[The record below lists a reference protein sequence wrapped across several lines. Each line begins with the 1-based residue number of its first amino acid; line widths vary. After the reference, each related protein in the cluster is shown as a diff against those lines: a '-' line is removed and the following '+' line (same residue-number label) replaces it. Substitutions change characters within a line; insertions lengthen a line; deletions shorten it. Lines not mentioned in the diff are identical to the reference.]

1 MKNLQTIT
9 AVVLLATGVTLSF
22 ISFWTPPRGEISD
35 SVLWYFAQTLIY
47 AGSVFGLKVYVDRRI
62 NTSTAAAI
70 GDSAAD
76 ALTNGIAGSAD
87 SIDNVNPGP
96 PGRRI

>member
-1 MKNLQTIT
+1 MQTIT
-9 AVVLLATGVTLSF
+9 AVVLIATGILMSF
-22 ISFWTPPRGEISD
+22 IGFWTPPRGEISD

-62 NTSTAAAI
+62 NPSTPDTI

-76 ALTNGIAGSAD
+76 TGTTGIHSSAESAD
-87 SIDNVNPGP
+87 TASSGP
-96 PGRRI
+96 PGRN

>member
-1 MKNLQTIT
+1 MKNIQTIT
-9 AVVLLATGVTLSF
+9 AVVLIATGILMSF
-22 ISFWTPPRGEISD
+22 IGFWTPPKGEISD

-62 NTSTAAAI
+62 NPSTPDTI

-76 ALTNGIAGSAD
+76 TGTTGITSSAESAD
-87 SIDNVNPGP
+87 NASSGP
-96 PGRRI
+96 PGRN

>member
-1 MKNLQTIT
+1 MKNMQTIT
-9 AVVLLATGVTLSF
+9 AVVLIATGILMSF
-22 ISFWTPPRGEISD
+22 IGFWTPPKGEISD

-62 NTSTAAAI
+62 NPSPTDTI

-76 ALTNGIAGSAD
+76 TGMTTGITSSAD
-87 SIDNVNPGP
+87 SADTASSGP
-96 PGRRI
+96 PGRR

>member
-1 MKNLQTIT
+1 MKNMQTIT
-9 AVVLLATGVTLSF
+9 AVVLIATGILMSF
-22 ISFWTPPRGEISD
+22 IGFWTPPRGEISD

-62 NTSTAAAI
+62 NPGTPDTI

-76 ALTNGIAGSAD
+76 TGMTTGITSSAD
-87 SIDNVNPGP
+87 SADNASSGP
-96 PGRRI
+96 PGRR

>member
-1 MKNLQTIT
+1 MKNMQTIT
-9 AVVLLATGVTLSF
+9 AVVLIATGILMSF
-22 ISFWTPPRGEISD
+22 IGFWTPPRGEISD

-62 NTSTAAAI
+62 NPGTPDTI

-76 ALTNGIAGSAD
+76 TGTTDITSSAESAD
-87 SIDNVNPGP
+87 NASSGP
-96 PGRRI
+96 PGRN

>member
-1 MKNLQTIT
+1 MKNIQTIT
-9 AVVLLATGVTLSF
+9 AVVLIATGIVMSF
-22 ISFWTPPRGEISD
+22 IGFWTPPKGEISD

-62 NTSTAAAI
+62 NPSTPDTI

-76 ALTNGIAGSAD
+76 TGITTGIPSSAESAD
-87 SIDNVNPGP
+87 TANSGP
-96 PGRRI
+96 PGRH

>member
-1 MKNLQTIT
+1 MKNIQTIT
-9 AVVLLATGVTLSF
+9 AVVLIATGIVMSF
-22 ISFWTPPRGEISD
+22 IGFWTPPKGEISD

-62 NTSTAAAI
+62 NPGTPDTI

-76 ALTNGIAGSAD
+76 TITNSITSSAD
-87 SIDNVNPGP
+87 SADTANSGP
-96 PGRRI
+96 PGRH

>member
-1 MKNLQTIT
+1 MKNMQTIT
-9 AVVLLATGVTLSF
+9 AVVLIATGILMSF
-22 ISFWTPPRGEISD
+22 IGFWTPPKGEISD

-62 NTSTAAAI
+62 NPGTIDTI

-76 ALTNGIAGSAD
+76 TGMTTGITSSAD
-87 SIDNVNPGP
+87 SADNASSGP
-96 PGRRI
+96 PGRR

>member
-1 MKNLQTIT
+1 MKNIQTIT
-9 AVVLLATGVTLSF
+9 AVVLVATGIVMSF
-22 ISFWTPPRGEISD
+22 IGFWTPPKGEISD

-62 NTSTAAAI
+62 NPGTPDTI

-76 ALTNGIAGSAD
+76 TRITTDITSSAESAD
-87 SIDNVNPGP
+87 TANSGP
-96 PGRRI
+96 PGRH

>member
-1 MKNLQTIT
+1 MKNIQTIT
-9 AVVLLATGVTLSF
+9 AVVLIATGIVMSF
-22 ISFWTPPRGEISD
+22 IGFWTPPKGEISD

-62 NTSTAAAI
+62 NPSPTDTI

-76 ALTNGIAGSAD
+76 TGTTGITSSAE
-87 SIDNVNPGP
+87 SIDNANSGP
-96 PGRRI
+96 PGRN